1 MKYLNKVL
9 GLFGAW
15 SNLCIAACLPACGL
29 NYSDVIE
36 WQFLYNIFTSNYIQA
51 FQTLYTAGNLVLKS
65 NENFVKILVILST
78 SFDNKK
84 PIIVVLYCKFNHKQI
99 SMLAQL
105 RYAQ

>member
-51 FQTLYTAGNLVLKS
+51 FQTLKYTAGDLVLKS
-65 NENFVKILVILST
+65 NDNFVKILVISST

-84 PIIVVLYCKFNHKQI
+84 PIIVVL
-99 SMLAQL
+99 
-105 RYAQ
+105 